1 MNAPPNLSQVF
12 IFKKY
17 NWSNNG
23 QLSDNNPDSDK
34 TVAKYIYGD
43 NINNID
49 NKISAKT
56 WQIYISTRKSDYIP
70 NISIYLDQ
78 NQNRLYNQKYIFAK
92 IQNMKDYLSQ
102 IAKVNVVEFSYQE
115 DSESYTTNISSII
128 SHIRSRETDNPV
140 VIISDWLGLDDDM
153 AKSLDSI
160 YSLTDLFCFEIP
172 LPNIS
177 SSHSSFYLSS
187 SPALYAQIYDL

>member
-102 IAKVNVVEFSYQE
+102 IAKVNIVEFSYQKN
-115 DSESYTTNISSII
+115 SESYTTNISSII
-128 SHIRSRETDNPV
+128 SHIRNRETDNPV
-140 VIISDWLGLDDDM
+140 VIISDW
-153 AKSLDSI
+153 
-160 YSLTDLFCFEIP
+160 
-172 LPNIS
+172 
-177 SSHSSFYLSS
+177 
-187 SPALYAQIYDL
+187 